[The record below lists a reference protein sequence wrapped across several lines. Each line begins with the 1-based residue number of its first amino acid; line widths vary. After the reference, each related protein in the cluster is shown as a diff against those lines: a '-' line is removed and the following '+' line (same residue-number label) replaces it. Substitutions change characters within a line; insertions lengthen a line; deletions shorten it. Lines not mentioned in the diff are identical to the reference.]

1 MTSTHQTTSPDE
13 PIVVG
18 GRRSRFHRNL
28 NDDRGA
34 ALIEFS
40 LVALLL
46 ATIGLGTFELGTAW
60 SDSQLVTQAARSGAR
75 VAAQLSDD
83 PNADVLIVEAVE
95 AAVGD
100 LTTADVRIVIY
111 DASAAD
117 GAMVATCETANPPGK
132 NGKCSVYDE
141 SHFTTFSQGS
151 WDPDDRSTDLLNPVY
166 IGVLVEV
173 RRPTLTGLFSPLTF
187 DMHDTAVM
195 RAEPETP

>member
-1 MTSTHQTTSPDE
+1 MTANKKTTSPDH
-13 PIVVG
+13 PDVG
-18 GRRSRFHRNL
+18 RRRSRFHRRL
-28 NDDRGA
+28 TDDRGA

-40 LVALLL
+40 LVTLLL

-75 VAAQLSDD
+75 VAAQMSDD
-83 PNADVLIVEAVE
+83 PNADVRIVEAIE
-95 AAVGD
+95 AALGD

-111 DASAAD
+111 DAAAPD
-117 GAMVATCETANPPGK
+117 GAMDGPCVPANPPGK

-151 WDPDDRSTDLLNPVY
+151 WDPGDRTTDLLNPVY

-173 RRPTLTGLFSPLTF
+173 QRPSLTGLFSPLTF

-195 RAEPETP
+195 RAEPEAP